1 MSERMIPLRLAD
13 QAVAACEA
21 EIEKL
26 RAENAELKKAMFS
39 GGYANVAQVVAADKA
54 RQSLARR
61 VAKRKPATSDVL
73 TPKRKPKTPS
83 MTQGWRKMSTAPLGV
98 PIEIRFAGTGAD
110 IRHRTVTAT
119 LDEFGFWISKTYWAR
134 SAIQGHDRLD
144 SWRPLSK

>member
-1 MSERMIPLRLAD
+1 MSGRMIPLRLAD

-61 VAKRKPATSDVL
+61 VAKRKPATSDVS

-83 MTQGWRKMSTAPLGV
+83 MTQGWRKMSTAPLGI
-98 PIEIRFAGTGAD
+98 PIEVRFAGTGAD
-110 IRHRTVTAT
+110 IRHRTVTVT

>member
-1 MSERMIPLRLAD
+1 MIPLRLAD

-61 VAKRKPATSDVL
+61 VAKRKPATSDAL

-83 MTQGWRKMSTAPLGV
+83 TTHKGWRKMSTAPLGT
-98 PIEIRFAGTGAD
+98 PIEVRFAGTGAD
-110 IRHRTVTAT
+110 IRHRTVTVT
-119 LDEFGFWISKTYWAR
+119 LDEFGFWIGKTYWAR
-134 SAIQGHDRLD
+134 SAIYGHDRLD
-144 SWRPLSK
+144 DWRPLSK

>member
-61 VAKRKPATSDVL
+61 VAKQKPATSDAS
-73 TPKRKPKTPS
+73 TQKRKPKTPS
-83 MTQGWRKMSTAPLGV
+83 MTQGWRKMSTAPLGT
-98 PIEIRFAGTGAD
+98 PIEVRFAGTGAD
-110 IRHRTVTAT
+110 IRHRTVTVT

-144 SWRPLSK
+144 SWRPISK